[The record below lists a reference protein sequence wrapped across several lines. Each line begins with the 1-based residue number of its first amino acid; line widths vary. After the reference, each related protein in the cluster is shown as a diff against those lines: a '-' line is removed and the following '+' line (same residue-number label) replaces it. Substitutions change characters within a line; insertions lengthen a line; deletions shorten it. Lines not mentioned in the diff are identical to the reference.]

1 MTQGNCCRMA
11 VGTRPDFAHQGR
23 TRPPPRSAP
32 RVLPGTP
39 TPTSSP
45 ARGASLRRSGFP
57 RSKGREGRRRRPALG
72 ERVRGQGRRR
82 GGQGSGSLGLGLPRR
97 WGAPGPPPAFAWSFV
112 LFLPTTCLSSGS
124 ERAQRKG
131 RHSRRV
137 SPLASEGR
145 FWVREEIISSSPSL
159 PPLFSFVASTLGYD
173 TVFAVFPPPTWEFAV
188 WTRSEHSKLSPS
200 KLRSGVEQPPR
211 SWVQRGTRG
220 CLSHVLALQRSR
232 AL

>member
-57 RSKGREGRRRRPALG
+57 RSKGREGRRRGPALG

-97 WGAPGPPPAFAWSFV
+97 WGAPGRTASRLRLELCSFSSNYLSEQRVGEGPKKGPPLPEGLPISIRGALLGERRDNILVS
-112 LFLPTTCLSSGS
+112 LPTSSFLFCCLYSWIRHSLCCFPPSHLGVCS
-124 ERAQRKG
+124 VDAQR
-131 RHSRRV
+131 
-137 SPLASEGR
+137 
-145 FWVREEIISSSPSL
+145 
-159 PPLFSFVASTLGYD
+159 T
-173 TVFAVFPPPTWEFAV
+173 
-188 WTRSEHSKLSPS
+188 
-200 KLRSGVEQPPR
+200 Q
-211 SWVQRGTRG
+211 
-220 CLSHVLALQRSR
+220 
-232 AL
+232 

>member
-57 RSKGREGRRRRPALG
+57 RSKGHEGRRRGPALG

-82 GGQGSGSLGLGLPRR
+82 EGRAPGALASAFPAAGALRDRLPPSLGALFFFFQLP
-97 WGAPGPPPAFAWSFV
+97 V
-112 LFLPTTCLSSGS
+112 
-124 ERAQRKG
+124 
-131 RHSRRV
+131 
-137 SPLASEGR
+137 
-145 FWVREEIISSSPSL
+145 
-159 PPLFSFVASTLGYD
+159 
-173 TVFAVFPPPTWEFAV
+173 
-188 WTRSEHSKLSPS
+188 
-200 KLRSGVEQPPR
+200 
-211 SWVQRGTRG
+211 
-220 CLSHVLALQRSR
+220 
-232 AL
+232 